1 MVNVEESSD
10 EVLAKTELIED
21 EKVIKI
27 KQKGENEDSLAV
39 VKGIFSDWLRGNS
52 WGMFEGWNDC
62 GGKSVE

>member
-1 MVNVEESSD
+1 MVNVKESSD

-39 VKGIFSDWLRGNS
+39 LKGIFLDWL
-52 WGMFEGWNDC
+52 
-62 GGKSVE
+62 